1 MYDFDVS
8 SFLSSNRSTV
18 LGQSGTK
25 RALTEVRAS
34 QTVNTVAEKDVQIPI
49 YQATAGDVQRL
60 GTGRRIVRILVAL
73 TIAGGMGVLAAWGII
88 EGRSQAAREAE
99 RAGPVQVPSRVKLDD
114 GGDSAV
120 ILDERT
126 RKRSGVEV
134 ITALPIRYQEQ
145 VRAYGTVMDLDNLT
159 TLHNRYVTALAQ
171 IQSAQA
177 KLVASKAAFERAQD
191 LLKSRSMAL
200 AQLQAAEAAFGVDQ
214 AALATAQAQVKTIRA
229 TAFEEWGP
237 AIGKAL
243 VEGDALVSRLI
254 EREAFLIQ
262 ITLRPGMSIAPPP
275 TATVQLSDSVPRV
288 EVRFLS
294 VASQADPKIQGF
306 SFYYVADA
314 GSRLLPGM
322 SVLPALP
329 VGASLDGVVVP
340 ASAIVWWGGRTWVYL
355 RTGAETFKRHPI
367 PTDLPATDAGGVVVP
382 VAVFPR
388 SPPDLVTRGAQALL
402 SEELRAQIQMG
413 GNDLK

>member
-1 MYDFDVS
+1 M
-8 SFLSSNRSTV
+8 
-18 LGQSGTK
+18 
-25 RALTEVRAS
+25 TEVRAS

-49 YQATAGDVQRL
+49 YQATARDVPRL
-60 GTGRRIVRILVAL
+60 GTGRSIVRILVAL
-73 TIAGGMGVLAAWGII
+73 TIAVGMGVLAAWGII
-88 EGRSQAAREAE
+88 EGRSQAAREAS

-114 GGDSAV
+114 DGDPAV

-126 RKRSGVEV
+126 RKRGGVEV
-134 ITALPIRYQEQ
+134 ITALPIRYRGQ
-145 VRAYGTVMDLDNLT
+145 VRAYGTVIDLDNLT
-159 TLHNRYVTALAQ
+159 TLHNRYVTAVAQ

-237 AIGKAL
+237 VIGKAL
-243 VEGDALVSRLI
+243 VEGEALVSQLI

-262 ITLRPGMSIAPPP
+262 ITLQPGMSIDPPP

-314 GSRLLPGM
+314 ESRLLPGM
-322 SVLPALP
+322 SVLAALP

-340 ASAIVWWGGRTWVYL
+340 ASAIVWWGGRAWVYL

-388 SPPDLVTRGAQALL
+388 SPPDFVTQGAQALL
-402 SEELRAQIQMG
+402 SEELRAQIQVG

>member
-1 MYDFDVS
+1 M
-8 SFLSSNRSTV
+8 
-18 LGQSGTK
+18 
-25 RALTEVRAS
+25 
-34 QTVNTVAEKDVQIPI
+34 NTVAEKDVQIPI
-49 YQATAGDVQRL
+49 FQATARDVPRL
-60 GTGRRIVRILVAL
+60 GTGRSIVRILVAL
-73 TIAGGMGVLAAWGII
+73 TIAVGMGVLAAWGII
-88 EGRSQAAREAE
+88 EGRSQAAREAS

-114 GGDSAV
+114 DGDPAV

-126 RKRSGVEV
+126 RKRGGVEV
-134 ITALPIRYQEQ
+134 ITALPIRYRGQ
-145 VRAYGTVMDLDNLT
+145 VRAYGTVIDLDNLT
-159 TLHNRYVTALAQ
+159 TLHNRYVTAVAQ

-237 AIGKAL
+237 VIGKAL
-243 VEGDALVSRLI
+243 VEGEALVSQLI

-262 ITLRPGMSIAPPP
+262 ITLQPGMSIDPPP
-275 TATVQLSDSVPRV
+275 TATVQLNDSVPRV

-294 VASQADPKIQGF
+294 VASQADPKIQSF

-314 GSRLLPGM
+314 ESRLLPGM
-322 SVLPALP
+322 SVLAALP

-340 ASAIVWWGGRTWVYL
+340 ASAIVWWGGRAWVYL

-367 PTDLPATDAGGVVVP
+367 PTDVPATDAGGIVVP

-388 SPPDLVTRGAQALL
+388 SPPDFVTQGAQALL
-402 SEELRAQIQMG
+402 SEELRAQIQVG

>member
-1 MYDFDVS
+1 MYLH
-8 SFLSSNRSTV
+8 FLVAIDRRCYGNPALSER
-18 LGQSGTK
+18 
-25 RALTEVRAS
+25 LTEVRAS
-34 QTVNTVAEKDVQIPI
+34 QTVNTVAEKDVQILI
-49 YQATAGDVQRL
+49 HQATAGEL

-99 RAGPVQVPSRVKLDD
+99 RAAPVQVPSRVKLDD
-114 GGDSAV
+114 GGDPAV

-159 TLHNRYVTALAQ
+159 TLHNRYVTAVAQ

-191 LLKSRSMAL
+191 LLKSRYMAL

-262 ITLRPGMSIAPPP
+262 ITLRPGMSIDPPP

-322 SVLPALP
+322 SVLADLP

-367 PTDLPATDAGGVVVP
+367 PTDPPATDAGGVVVP

>member
-1 MYDFDVS
+1 
-8 SFLSSNRSTV
+8 
-18 LGQSGTK
+18 
-25 RALTEVRAS
+25 
-34 QTVNTVAEKDVQIPI
+34 
-49 YQATAGDVQRL
+49 
-60 GTGRRIVRILVAL
+60 VRILVAL

-88 EGRSQAAREAE
+88 EGRSQAAREAA
-99 RAGPVQVPSRVKLDD
+99 RARPVQVPSRVKLDD
-114 GGDSAV
+114 GGDPAV

-126 RKRSGVEV
+126 RKRGGVEV
-134 ITALPIRYQEQ
+134 ITALPIRYQGQ

-159 TLHNRYVTALAQ
+159 TLHNRYVTAVAQ

-177 KLVASKAAFERAQD
+177 KLAASKAAFERAQD
-191 LLKSRSMAL
+191 LLKSRSMAV

-237 AIGKAL
+237 VIGKAL
-243 VEGDALVSRLI
+243 VEGEALVSQLI

-262 ITLRPGMSIAPPP
+262 ITLQPGISIDPPP

-294 VASQADPKIQGF
+294 VATQADPKIQGF
-306 SFYYVADA
+306 SFYYTADA
-314 GSRLLPGM
+314 ESRLLPGM
-322 SVLPALP
+322 SVLAALP
-329 VGASLDGVVVP
+329 VGASLDGIVVP
-340 ASAIVWWGGRTWVYL
+340 ASAIVWWGGRAWVYL

-382 VAVFPR
+382 VAAFPH
-388 SPPDLVTRGAQALL
+388 SPPDFVTRGAQALL
-402 SEELRAQIQMG
+402 SEELRAQIQVG

>member
-1 MYDFDVS
+1 V
-8 SFLSSNRSTV
+8 
-18 LGQSGTK
+18 
-25 RALTEVRAS
+25 
-34 QTVNTVAEKDVQIPI
+34 
-49 YQATAGDVQRL
+49 
-60 GTGRRIVRILVAL
+60 RRIVRILVGL

-114 GGDSAV
+114 GGDPAV

-126 RKRSGVEV
+126 RKRGGVEV
-134 ITALPIRYQEQ
+134 VTALPIRYQGQ
-145 VRAYGTVMDLDNLT
+145 VRAYGTVIDLDNLT
-159 TLHNRYVTALAQ
+159 TLHNRYVTAVAQ

-214 AALATAQAQVKTIRA
+214 AALATAQAQIKTIRA
-229 TAFEEWGP
+229 TAFEEWGSV
-237 AIGKAL
+237 IGKAL
-243 VEGDALVSRLI
+243 VEDDALVSRLI

-262 ITLRPGMSIAPPP
+262 ITLQPGMSIDPPP
-275 TATVQLSDSVPRV
+275 TATIQLSDGVPRV

-294 VASQADPKIQGF
+294 VASQVDPKIQGF

-314 GSRLLPGM
+314 ESRLLPGM
-322 SVLPALP
+322 SVLAALP
-329 VGASLDGVVVP
+329 AGASLDGVVVP
-340 ASAIVWWGGRTWVYL
+340 ASAIVWWGGRAWVYL

-367 PTDLPATDAGGVVVP
+367 PTDLPATDVGGVVVP
-382 VAVFPR
+382 VEVFPR
-388 SPPDLVTRGAQALL
+388 SPPDFVTRGAQALL
-402 SEELRAQIQMG
+402 SEELRAQIQVG